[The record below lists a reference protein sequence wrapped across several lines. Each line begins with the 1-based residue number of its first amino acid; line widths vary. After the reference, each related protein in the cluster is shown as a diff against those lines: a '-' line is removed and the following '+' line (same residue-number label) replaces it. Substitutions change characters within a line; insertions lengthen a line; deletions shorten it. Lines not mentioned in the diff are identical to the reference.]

1 MTEDGKIDPL
11 AQALLNSWAAQEVK
25 NIWEHYQQT
34 TVLSY
39 PEYQTH
45 RALREALGLVPDYN
59 NGCRGCI
66 KKAVKET
73 YDKIKEL
80 NL

>member
-1 MTEDGKIDPL
+1 MEINTE
-11 AQALLNSWAAQEVK
+11 AAYEIRK
-25 NIWEHYQQT
+25 IWEHYQQT

-39 PEYQTH
+39 PDYQTH
-45 RALREALGLVPDYN
+45 RDLRETLGLVPDYN

-66 KKAVKET
+66 KKAIKET

>member
-1 MTEDGKIDPL
+1 MEINTE
-11 AQALLNSWAAQEVK
+11 AAHEIRK
-25 NIWEHYQQT
+25 IWEHYQQT

-39 PEYQTH
+39 PDYQMH
-45 RALREALGLVPDYN
+45 RDLREALGLVPDYN

-66 KKAVKET
+66 KKAIKET

>member
-1 MTEDGKIDPL
+1 MNNIIDPE
-11 AQALLNSWAAQEVK
+11 AAYEIRK
-25 NIWEHYQQT
+25 IWEHYQKT

-39 PEYQTH
+39 PDYMPH
-45 RALREALGLVPDYN
+45 RNLREALGLVPDYN

-66 KKAVKET
+66 KAAVRET
-73 YDKIKEL
+73 YKKIKEL